1 MSTAIAAPE
10 AILPGSDGRIHRF
23 TAAGQPRCG
32 LSVSPRP
39 EEPHSIGIADI
50 EPCPQCVPPDEAEAR
65 RLKREHDGKRVVVL
79 LKVIEDAADEL
90 IRIEFEDKTLGVERF
105 KRMQMIA
112 DDAMAIHKACA
123 RRVADFAKTDYALR
137 ACTVDDI
144 ENPRAHGLPALARG
158 FGVAQEPNDMVSLLR
173 DASMTNQRRADQDA
187 QQGRFDAVRSLAEA
201 LAALPEGPARERVQQ
216 QLDRALDA
224 LEGGT

>member
-1 MSTAIAAPE
+1 MTTNMSNAIAAPE

-23 TAAGQPRCG
+23 TSAGQPRCG

-39 EEPHSIGIADI
+39 EEPHSMGIADI

-123 RRVADFAKTDYALR
+123 RRVADFAKTDYAMR
-137 ACTVDDI
+137 VCTVDDI
-144 ENPRAHGLPALARG
+144 ERG
-158 FGVAQEPNDMVSLLR
+158 FGAPRLHEPNDMVSLLR

-187 QQGRFDAVRSLAEA
+187 EQARYSVVRDLSEA
-201 LAALPEGPARERVQQ
+201 LAALPEGVARERVQR

-224 LEGGT
+224 LEKENV